1 MAVTREEDALPP
13 VQPTTLR
20 GFLRLLARA
29 LWLGSLLSLPL
40 ALGAACL
47 LLPVSWRPY
56 AAAESCLIWA
66 LRRGGVCSIKFGQW
80 ASTRPDL
87 LPPSLCSALGQL
99 HSRAPVHSV
108 QETCRQIAMAFGG
121 NGFLTEVSAEPL
133 GSGAI
138 AQVHSAVGAD
148 GRLLAVKVL
157 HPGVEDNVAA
167 DLWLIRAAAQV
178 VQMCT
183 PVRAAPQGYGE
194 GAGKGGVGLL

>member
-1 MAVTREEDALPP
+1 

-56 AAAESCLIWA
+56 DAAESWLIWA

-87 LPPSLCSALGQL
+87 LPLSLCTALGQL
-99 HSRAPVHSV
+99 HSQAPVHSV
-108 QETCRQIAMAFGG
+108 QETNRQILAAFGRTG
-121 NGFLTEVSAEPL
+121 YLTAVSAEPI

-138 AQVHSAVGAD
+138 AQVHSAMGAD
-148 GRLLAVKVL
+148 GRLLAVKVM
-157 HPGVEDNVAA
+157 HPGVEYNVAA
-167 DLWLIRAAAQV
+167 DLWLIRAAAQM

-183 PVRAAPQGYGE
+183 PVRAAIWEGGGGRWRGE
-194 GAGKGGVGLL
+194 GGQGSSK